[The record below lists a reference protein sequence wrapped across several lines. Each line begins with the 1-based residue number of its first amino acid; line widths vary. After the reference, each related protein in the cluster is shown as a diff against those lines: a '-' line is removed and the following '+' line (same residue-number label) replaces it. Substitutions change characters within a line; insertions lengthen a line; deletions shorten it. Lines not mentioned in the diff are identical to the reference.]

1 MTIVIPPQ
9 QPGKAPAKR
18 GNGKTLKE
26 IAERET
32 KSLAR
37 IDMERNLATARDM
50 AADATKIA
58 NLRRQQKEGVFER
71 YDKQERKRV
80 EPFQIDQK
88 ITLVI
93 LGVLAALTFIVT
105 GVLTADGTIGASTA
119 ARFALPWFGYLL
131 FGAFEIGTLA
141 FMLMYYV
148 NGSRI
153 DYEGKRVPA
162 GRWFVAMVATSGLT
176 AMLSVYH
183 VLDVYQYDW
192 LSIAMWAGIVIRL
205 ALAVLFVIVSKGVAN
220 VLFGR
225 PVVFE

>member
-9 QPGKAPAKR
+9 PSKAPAKR

-37 IDMERNLATARDM
+37 IEMERNLATARDM

-58 NLRRQQKEGVFER
+58 DLKRQQKEQVFTR

-80 EPFQIDQK
+80 EPFQIDQLV
-88 ITLVI
+88 TLVI
-93 LGVLAALTFIVT
+93 LSVLTAMTFIVT

-162 GRWFVAMVATSGLT
+162 NRWFVAMVATSALT

-183 VLDVYQYDW
+183 VLDVYQYAW
-192 LSIAMWAGIVIRL
+192 LDISMWVGIAIRL
-205 ALAVLFVIVSKGVAN
+205 ALAVLFVVVSKGVAN